1 MSGSGPVGVGVI
13 GAGTISEQYL
23 ANMRAFPDLDVR
35 IVADLRPDAARRQA
49 EKFGVPASGTV
60 EQLLADPGVEL
71 VVNLTIP
78 AAHAEVAAAALGAG
92 KHVWNEKPITADL
105 ASGEALV
112 ARADAAGLLL
122 GSAPDT
128 FLGPGLQTVRRLI
141 EAGAIGTPLTASA
154 VMQYAGPHR
163 WHPNPDFLYLAG
175 AGPLFDM
182 GPYYLTA
189 LSQTFGAVTRVA
201 ARGASA
207 GPTRTIGT
215 GPRAG
220 EEIAVAVPTY
230 VAALYDFADGGVAQ
244 ATLSFDSPLRRTG
257 IVEIAGTEATIV
269 APDPNRFTGAV
280 LIDRGGEEPQTI
292 PVSGVEGGRG
302 IGAVDMARAIR
313 AAGRHRATGRLALHV
328 LDAMLATAASAER
341 AAFVTVASRF
351 DPIPALPAGWDPT
364 ERTL

>member
-1 MSGSGPVGVGVI
+1 VSGAGPMGVAVV
-13 GAGTISEQYL
+13 GAGTISDQYL
-23 ANMRAFPDLDVR
+23 PNMTGYPDLDVR
-35 IVADLRPDAARRQA
+35 FVADLRPELARGQA
-49 EKFGVPASGTV
+49 ERHGVPGHGTL
-60 EQLLADPGVEL
+60 EQALDRDDVEL

-78 AAHAEVAAAALGAG
+78 AAHAEVAAAALAAG
-92 KHVWNEKPITADL
+92 KHIFNEKPITSDL
-105 ASGEALV
+105 ASAAALIEQ
-112 ARADAAGLLL
+112 ADAAGLRV
-122 GSAPDT
+122 GCAPDT
-128 FLGPGLQTVRRLI
+128 FLGPGLQTARRLL
-141 EAGAIGTPLTASA
+141 EAGAIGTPLTAS
-154 VMQYAGPHR
+154 VVFQNPGPHR
-163 WHPNPDFLYLAG
+163 WHPNPDFLYQPG

-207 GPTRTIGT
+207 GTTRTIGT

-220 EEIAVAVPTY
+220 EAIAVAVPTY

-244 ATLSFDSPLRRTG
+244 ATFSFDSPLRRTG
-257 IVEIAGTEATIV
+257 IVEIAGTDATIV
-269 APDPNRFTGAV
+269 APDPNRFTGTV
-280 LIDRGGEEPQTI
+280 MIDRGGEEPESI
-292 PVSGVEGGRG
+292 PVTGVEGGRG

-313 AAGRHRATGRLALHV
+313 AGGRHRATGRLALHV

-341 AAFVTVASRF
+341 ATFVTVDSRF

>member
-1 MSGSGPVGVGVI
+1 MSGNGPVGVGVI

-23 ANMRAFPDLDVR
+23 PNMRAFPDLDVR
-35 IVADLRPDAARRQA
+35 VVADLRPDAAREQA
-49 EKFGVPASGTV
+49 EKFGVPAWGSV
-60 EQLLADPGVEL
+60 ERLLADPDVEL
-71 VVNLTIP
+71 VVNLTVP
-78 AAHAEVAAAALGAG
+78 AAHAEVAEAALAAG

-105 ASGEALV
+105 ASAAALV

-189 LSQTFGAVTRVA
+189 LCQTFGAVRRVA

-207 GPTRTIGT
+207 GPTRVIGT

-220 EEIAVAVPTY
+220 AEIAVAVPTY
-230 VAALYDFADGGVAQ
+230 VAALYDFAGGGVAQ
-244 ATLSFDSPLRRTG
+244 ATFSFDSPLRRTG
-257 IVEIAGTEATIV
+257 VVEIAGTEATIV
-269 APDPNRFTGAV
+269 APDPNRFGGTVV
-280 LIDRGGEEPQTI
+280 LERADAEPERI
-292 PVSGVEGGRG
+292 PATGVEGGRG

-313 AAGRHRATGRLALHV
+313 AGGRHRATGRLALHV

-341 AAFVTVASRF
+341 GAFAGVDSSF
-351 DPIPALPAGWDPT
+351 DPIAALPDDWDPT

>member
-1 MSGSGPVGVGVI
+1 MTGSGPVGVGVI

-23 ANMRAFPDLDVR
+23 ANMRTFPDLDVR
-35 IVADLRPDAARRQA
+35 VVADLRAEAARRQA
-49 EKFGVPASGTV
+49 EKFGVPAWGTV
-60 EQLLADPGVEL
+60 ERLLADTEVEL
-71 VVNLTIP
+71 VVNLTVP
-78 AAHAEVAAAALGAG
+78 AAHAEVAEAALAAG

-122 GSAPDT
+122 GTAPDT

-141 EAGAIGTPLTASA
+141 EAGDIGTPLTASA

-175 AGPLFDM
+175 AGPLLDM

-189 LSQTFGAVTRVA
+189 LCQTFGALRRVA

-207 GPTRTIGT
+207 GPTRIIAA

-244 ATLSFDSPLRRTG
+244 ATFSWDSPLRRTG
-257 IVEIAGTEATIV
+257 VLEIAGTDATIV
-269 APDPNRFTGAV
+269 APDPNGF
-280 LIDRGGEEPQTI
+280 GGTVMIERADAEPESIRVT
-292 PVSGVEGGRG
+292 GVEGGRG

-313 AAGRHRATGRLALHV
+313 AGGRHRATGRLALHV
-328 LDAMLATAASAER
+328 LEAMLATAASAEHD
-341 AAFVTVASRF
+341 AFVAIDSGFEPV
-351 DPIPALPAGWDPT
+351 PALPADWDPT

>member
-23 ANMRAFPDLDVR
+23 ANMRTFPDLDVR
-35 IVADLRPDAARRQA
+35 IVADLRPEAARRQA

-60 EQLLADPGVEL
+60 EQLLADADVEL

-182 GPYYLTA
+182 APYYLTA

-201 ARGASA
+201 ARAASA
-207 GPTRTIGT
+207 GPTRTIAT

-244 ATLSFDSPLRRTG
+244 ATFSFDSPLRRTG
-257 IVEIAGTEATIV
+257 VVEIAGSDATIV
-269 APDPNRFTGAV
+269 APDPNRFGGTIV
-280 LIDRGGEEPQTI
+280 IDRGGEEPESI
-292 PVSGVEGGRG
+292 PVTGVEGGRG

-313 AAGRHRATGRLALHV
+313 AGGRHRATGRLALHV

-341 AAFVTVASRF
+341 DAFVTVASRF
-351 DPIPALPAGWDPT
+351 EPIPALPAGWDPT